1 PGPVTTYTYD
11 LLGRNTVVTLPG
23 GNTVQ
28 TSYTN
33 SAIVT
38 VTDQVNRKIKRETD
52 GLGRL
57 IKVTEQDVSSGS
69 LTQETTY
76 TYDLADR
83 LIGVNQGNQ
92 TRAFKYDSAG
102 KLLHERIA
110 EQTATIND
118 GTGTF
123 WTSKYTYTDWG
134 AVATKQD
141 ARGVITTYG
150 YDTLHRLISVT
161 YNTVSG
167 VTTAPAVS
175 YNYDNVQ
182 TSATKGLLLSLTV
195 GSGYSETYN
204 YSVGFG
210 NGGNGGNTVTL
221 ASVTRV
227 MDGRSYV
234 TSYQYNAANQ
244 LTQLTYPS
252 GRVIGLGHDN
262 KGRVTSVGSF
272 LTSVTYNAIGQLTG
286 TTLGNGVTESYGY

>member
-1 PGPVTTYTYD
+1 
-11 LLGRNTVVTLPG
+11 LGRNTVVTLPG
-23 GNTVQ
+23 SNTVQ
-28 TSYTN
+28 TSYAN

-57 IKVTEQDVSSGS
+57 IKVTEQDVSTGA
-69 LTQETTY
+69 LPQETSY
-76 TYDLADR
+76 TYDFADR

-102 KLLHERIA
+102 TLLFERIP

-118 GTGTF
+118 GTGSL

-141 ARGVITTYG
+141 ARGVITTFG

-182 TSATKGLLLSLTV
+182 TSTTKGLLLSLSV
-195 GSGYSETYN
+195 GSGYSES
-204 YSVGFG
+204 YS
-210 NGGNGGNTVTL
+210 
-221 ASVTRV
+221 
-227 MDGRSYV
+227 
-234 TSYQYNAANQ
+234 
-244 LTQLTYPS
+244 
-252 GRVIGLGHDN
+252 
-262 KGRVTSVGSF
+262 
-272 LTSVTYNAIGQLTG
+272 
-286 TTLGNGVTESYGY
+286 